1 MPADAHG
8 NDRNRDQE
16 PPRLKAT
23 EQRDL
28 GRRILDLLEA
38 DLAREGYELLDVR
51 VFLGGGR
58 MQVRIYVD
66 LPEGGITLD
75 DVARASRTAGMLL
88 EEADP
93 IPGKYVIEVS
103 SPGIRRPLRT
113 VAHFQAACGQ
123 RVDLKVGSG
132 GSTRRVRGVLLGV
145 DQAGLTVEPP
155 VKAGTDDDPAPETV
169 ALAEVVEANLD
180 PDFDAQALINADRR
194 QRKDQKRTERKAK
207 AAEKARKRR
216 PRKGSGPAGN
226 DESGG

>member
-28 GRRILDLLEA
+28 GRRILALLEA

-75 DVARASRTAGMLL
+75 DVAGASRTAGMLL

-132 GSTRRVRGVLLGV
+132 GGARRVRGVLRGV
-145 DQAGLTVEPP
+145 DQGVLTVEPP
-155 VKAGTDDDPAPETV
+155 VKAGSDDEPTPETV
-169 ALAEVVEANLD
+169 PLADVVEANLD

-226 DESGG
+226 DGSGG